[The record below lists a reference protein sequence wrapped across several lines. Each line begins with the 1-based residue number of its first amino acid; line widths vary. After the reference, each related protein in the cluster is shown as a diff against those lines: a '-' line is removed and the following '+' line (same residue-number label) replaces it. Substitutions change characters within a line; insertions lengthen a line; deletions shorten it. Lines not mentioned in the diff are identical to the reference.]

1 MTSTNVLFI
10 TTLFSQYQSCDFY
23 ELDILGIKS
32 IYTFFYGIET
42 MYAHDHHGSEIE
54 DTVKQPVET
63 R

>member
-1 MTSTNVLFI
+1 MTSTNVLLT
-10 TTLFSQYQSCDFY
+10 TTLFSQHQSCDLY

-42 MYAHDHHGSEIE
+42 LYANDHHGSEIE
-54 DTVKQPVET
+54 DSVKQPVET